1 MFYTFLSDYEERNNQ
16 HQLPK
21 YYLSEHRLFGQVRKY
36 NDWKKRRK
44 FGCQGKKTVVTMRS
58 LSTSEGFNVWQRHG
72 LPKAE

>member
-36 NDWKKRRK
+36 NDWKKGANSAARERK
-44 FGCQGKKTVVTMRS
+44 Q
-58 LSTSEGFNVWQRHG
+58 L
-72 LPKAE
+72 